1 MLGKLSRYMGKLGVV
16 LITAALIVG
25 TAGCGPGSY
34 PPCPTPLPSQNLEI
48 RDWYDFAAVSSNLS
62 GNHALVNDLDSTTP
76 GYEGLAGPRANQ
88 GTGWQ
93 PIGTFVPMCPYA
105 GFSGTFDGQGHEIRD
120 VYINRPDDDL
130 VGLFGCVYEE
140 GVVRNVGVTN
150 VTVIGDWGVG
160 GLVGR
165 NLGSVSNSYATGT
178 IRGNLNVGGLVGY
191 NQGPVTNC
199 YAAGNVVAGVPVGDV
214 SAVMGGFGVGGLIG
228 VSEEATVSNCY
239 FMGNVASYLSSAAWN
254 FLAGVGGLV
263 GVSYATVSNSYSKA
277 NVIGENS
284 VGGLVGRDL
293 FTGTISNSYFTGSVT
308 GNSSVG
314 GLVGGSLAGHVL
326 WVKLDDMVS
335 HSYFIGNVTGN
346 EFVGG
351 LVGWNEGNNVSN
363 SCSTGSVTGNSSV
376 GGLVGEN
383 IEGTVSNSYSTG
395 DVTGNEFVGGLLGR
409 NLDTVSNSYSIC
421 TVSGKSDVGGLVGDN
436 SGTVTKSFWDVE
448 TSGQATSA
456 GGTGKTTVQ
465 MWDIATFSSADWN
478 ITAVTNPGVRNL
490 SHVWNI
496 VDGMTYPF
504 LGWQP

>member
-1 MLGKLSRYMGKLGVV
+1 MGKLGVF
-16 LITAALIVG
+16 LITAALIAEI
-25 TAGCGPGSY
+25 AGCGPSSY

-48 RDWYDFAAVSSNLS
+48 RDWYDLAAVSSNLS
-62 GNHALVNDLDSTTP
+62 GNHTLVNDLDSTTL
-76 GYEGLAGPRANQ
+76 GYEELAGPRANQ
-88 GTGWQ
+88 GKGWE

-130 VGLFGCVYEE
+130 VGLFGCAE

-160 GLVGR
+160 ALVGR
-165 NLGSVSNSYATGT
+165 NLGGNVSNSYAIGT
-178 IRGNLNVGGLVGY
+178 VRGNLNVGGLVGY

-199 YAAGNVVAGVPVGDV
+199 YATGNVIAGVAVGDAG
-214 SAVMGGFGVGGLIG
+214 AVIGGFGIGGLIG
-228 VSEEATVSNCY
+228 VSEEAAVSNCY
-239 FMGNVASYLSSAAWN
+239 FTGNVVSYLSCADWAS
-254 FLAGVGGLV
+254 LAGVGGLV
-263 GVSYATVSNSYSKA
+263 GVSYATVSNSHCNA
-277 NVIGENS
+277 NVTGKNG

-335 HSYFIGNVTGN
+335 HSYSTGDVTGN
-346 EFVGG
+346 ESVGG

-363 SCSTGSVTGNSSV
+363 SYCTGSVTGNSSV

-395 DVTGNEFVGGLLGR
+395 IVTGDGHVGGLVGL
-409 NLDTVSNSYSIC
+409 NWDTVSNS
-421 TVSGKSDVGGLVGDN
+421 
-436 SGTVTKSFWDVE
+436 FWDTQ

-456 GGTGKTTVQ
+456 GGIGKNTTEMQ
-465 MWDIATFSSADWN
+465 DIATFSGAGWS
-478 ITAVTNPGVRNL
+478 ITTVAPGERNP
-490 SHVWNI
+490 SYIWNI
-496 VDGMTYPF
+496 VDGLTYPF
-504 LGWQP
+504 LSWKL